1 VEVNLDQL
9 NENRIEEALTR
20 LAMSDK
26 HHADWYG
33 EMKFLEE
40 GLKQAES
47 HAFLLAEGT
56 VAERTAIAK
65 SSETYA
71 KAVKAWT
78 DGLKNFKLIDNQRNH
93 EIRIIDIWRTLSS
106 NRRQGNI

>member
-9 NENRIEEALTR
+9 NENRVEEALIK
-20 LAMSDK
+20 LAATDK
-26 HHADWYG
+26 NHAEWYG

-71 KAVKAWT
+71 NAVKAWT
-78 DGLKNFKLIDNQRNH
+78 EGLKSYKFIDNQRNH
-93 EIRIIDIWRTLSS
+93 EMRIIDIWRTLSS
-106 NRRQGNI
+106 NRRQGSI

>member
-1 VEVNLDQL
+1 MEMNLDQL
-9 NENRIEEALTR
+9 NENRIEEALIK
-20 LAMSDK
+20 LSMSDEN
-26 HHADWYG
+26 HARWYG
-33 EMKFLEE
+33 ELKYLEE

-78 DGLKNFKLIDNQRNH
+78 EALKNFKQIDNERNH